1 MVGIPD
7 EGAICQFGE
16 GAWAAGSVEVVRSS
30 VQTGA
35 KNPKMPRDQVGLI
48 WPDMADRNVGGALR
62 KVLQLGRGELMRW
75 IPMPLEPEGVTYAMT
90 VL

>member
-1 MVGIPD
+1 
-7 EGAICQFGE
+7 
-16 GAWAAGSVEVVRSS
+16 
-30 VQTGA
+30 
-35 KNPKMPRDQVGLI
+35 MPRDQVGLI